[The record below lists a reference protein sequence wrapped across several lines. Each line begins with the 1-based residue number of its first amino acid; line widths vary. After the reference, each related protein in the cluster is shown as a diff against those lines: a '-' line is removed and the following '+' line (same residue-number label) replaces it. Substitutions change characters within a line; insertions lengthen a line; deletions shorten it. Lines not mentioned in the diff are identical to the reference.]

1 MMESKVSREVNEMA
15 GIGGLFALVIWAIS
29 LAIFYLIIKTA
40 VKNGVTEAHQDLIES
55 VKAIERKMDP
65 KKNAE

>member
-1 MMESKVSREVNEMA
+1 MA

-55 VKAIERKMDP
+55 VKAIERKMDT